1 MRFVVLCALLLA
13 CNKEDAYKPPPEP
26 PPKPAEPPPP
36 KRKLEPADYGTCTL
50 KASGAFTAEETI
62 QGDKKS
68 VSSKYWQAEDDRAVT
83 PMPALTINCAGKD
96 LRLSLVTSP
105 NGEVPYG
112 LKKYDIKKN
121 GELVPIGRAGDQLS
135 DFNGTV
141 EINAFDGT
149 HVAGTIAITAKQGLS
164 KKRVTIE
171 GSFDFK
177 CPGMAG
183 CSLR

>member
-1 MRFVVLCALLLA
+1 MRFVVVCVLLLA

-36 KRKLEPADYGTCTL
+36 KKKLEPADFGSCTL
-50 KASGAFTAEETI
+50 KASGGFTAEETI

-68 VSSKYWQAEDDRAVT
+68 AASKYWQAEDERAAT

-96 LRLSLVTSP
+96 LRLSLVASP
-105 NGEVPYG
+105 NGQVPYG

-121 GELVPIGRAGDQLS
+121 GELVPFGRAGDQLS
-135 DFNGTV
+135 DFAGTV
-141 EINAFDGT
+141 EINAFDAT
-149 HVAGTIAITAKQGLS
+149 HVAGTIAISAKQGLS

-177 CPGMAG
+177 CPGMAA
-183 CSLR
+183 CALR